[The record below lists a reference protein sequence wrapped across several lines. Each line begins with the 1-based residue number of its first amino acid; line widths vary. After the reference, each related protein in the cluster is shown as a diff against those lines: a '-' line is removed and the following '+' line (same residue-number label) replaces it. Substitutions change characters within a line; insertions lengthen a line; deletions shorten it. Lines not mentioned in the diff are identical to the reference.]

1 MDYIK
6 LKERK
11 DIFKLGIQDEE
22 GNIVYD
28 NEGKEVCIEFNLGD
42 INLPLNY
49 NRCLNKVKEA
59 KQKLKTQF
67 ILIDKKQD
75 KKGKQ
80 LLSYNEQ
87 QKVKSIKEFYKDMEE
102 AMDIFLGEGGTKK
115 FLNGREMYWE
125 IWDDIDEA
133 LRPFLPKMKVT
144 VNDMESRIKEKY
156 KIKESEGEVLRD
168 V

>member
-11 DIFKLGIQDEE
+11 DIFKLGIQDED

-28 NEGKEVCIEFNLGD
+28 NEGKEVYIEFNLGD

-49 NRCLNKVKEA
+49 NRCINKINEA
-59 KQKLKTQF
+59 KRKLKAQF

-80 LLSYNEQ
+80 LLSYNEE
-87 QKVKSIKEFYKDMEE
+87 QKADRKS
-102 AMDIFLGEGGTKK
+102 
-115 FLNGREMYWE
+115 
-125 IWDDIDEA
+125 
-133 LRPFLPKMKVT
+133 V
-144 VNDMESRIKEKY
+144 V
-156 KIKESEGEVLRD
+156 
-168 V
+168 